1 MKLKHRIVQVKQ
13 LLKEQVCKDDKFSLA
28 KAFDLFDKLQTIV
41 WIVKIIS
48 IIFVIILSR
57 FIELASVLKA
67 FFEFLENLAS
77 TLSYKNKKEF
87 FYGLF

>member
-13 LLKEQVCKDDKFSLA
+13 LLKEQVCKDDKFSLV
-28 KAFDLFDKLQTIV
+28 KAFELFAKLQMIV
-41 WIVKIIS
+41 WIVKTIS
-48 IIFVIILSR
+48 IISVYILSI
-57 FIELASVLKA
+57 FIEFAPVLKA

-87 FYGLF
+87 FYGFF